1 MPLSPS
7 LQASLDAL
15 PSTRGVYL
23 FKDAQEKIIYI
34 GKATSLRSR
43 VRSYFQASSDDG
55 RPQFA
60 AIVAKTASLD
70 YIVTRS
76 NLEALVL
83 EAAMVKKH
91 SPRFNIRLKDDKKYP
106 FVRITNEPF
115 PRIFLTRDI
124 VDDGSRYLG
133 PYSNARALRS
143 SLNLMHKLF
152 PVRPCSFALPSANV
166 KLCLEYQIHRCEGPC
181 ENLVDQKT
189 YSQTVE
195 QAVQFLKG
203 KIRDT
208 IADLENE
215 MARAAE
221 ELRFERAGRIR
232 DLIRSL
238 RLMRT
243 RQHVILD
250 QEVDRDVI
258 ALARDDAL
266 ACCLVLEIRDGVV
279 LDKKHH
285 ILTNVIGV
293 PDDEVLAT
301 FLQQFYLQ
309 MSYAPPEIHL
319 PTPAADMEQ
328 LEEWLSGKGGRVAIS
343 VPQRGDKV
351 RTLEVAHENAENI
364 LVERRLKRERSR
376 DQIPV
381 AVAALQRDLNLPVP
395 PRRIEGID
403 ISNIQGQD
411 KMGSLVCMVDGRPK
425 RSEYRIFKI
434 GSVDGADD
442 FASIKEVVARRFRG
456 LREREDKL
464 PDLLL
469 IDGGKGQLTSA
480 CEALRE
486 LELSAQPVVG
496 LAKRLE
502 ELFLPGQSEAVLL
515 PKTSASLRML
525 QVLRDEA
532 HRFALSHHRRQRS
545 KRMLKSGLDTVPGI
559 GAKRKAQLLR
569 SFGSVERIKAASV
582 EEIAEL
588 PGFSQ
593 KLAETVKG
601 ALSA

>member
-1 MPLSPS
+1 MPSSPS

-15 PSTRGVYL
+15 PSTTGVYL
-23 FKDAQEKIIYI
+23 FKDAQDKIIYI

-60 AIVAKTASLD
+60 AIVSKTASLD
-70 YIVTRS
+70 CIVTKS

-124 VDDGSRYLG
+124 VEDGSRYLG

-143 SLNLMHKLF
+143 TLNLMHKLF
-152 PVRPCSFALPSANV
+152 PVRPCSFALPAEHV

-181 ENLVDQKT
+181 ENLVDQET
-189 YSQTVE
+189 YSHTVE

-208 IADLENE
+208 IADLEGE
-215 MARAAE
+215 MVKASE
-221 ELRFERAGRIR
+221 DLKFERAGRIR
-232 DLIRSL
+232 DLIKSL

-258 ALARDDAL
+258 ALARDDAE

-293 PDDEVLAT
+293 PDEEVLAT

-309 MSYAPPEIHL
+309 MTYAPPEIHL
-319 PTPAADMEQ
+319 PSPAAETEQ
-328 LEEWLSGKGGRVAIS
+328 LEQWLSGKGNRVAIS

-351 RTLEVAHENAENI
+351 RTLEVAYSNAENV

-376 DQIPV
+376 SEIPV
-381 AVAALQRDLNLPVP
+381 AVAALQRDLNLPQP
-395 PRRIEGID
+395 PRRIDGID

-411 KMGSLVCMVDGRPK
+411 KMGSLVCMVDGKPK

-434 GSVDGADD
+434 ASVEGADD
-442 FASIKEVVARRFRG
+442 YASIREVVARRFRG
-456 LREREDKL
+456 LAERGEKL

-469 IDGGKGQLTSA
+469 IDGGKGQLASA
-480 CEALRE
+480 CDALRE
-486 LELSAQPVVG
+486 MALPDQPVVG

-502 ELFLPGQSEAVLL
+502 ELFLPGQQDPVLL

-532 HRFALSHHRRQRS
+532 HRFALNHHRKQRS
-545 KRMLKSGLDTVPGI
+545 KRMLKSGLDQVPGI
-559 GAKRKAQLLR
+559 GKKRKTQLLR
-569 SFGSVERIKAASV
+569 SFGSVERIKAASA

-588 PGFSQ
+588 PGFSD
-593 KLAETVKG
+593 KLAQ
-601 ALSA
+601 ALKQAL

>member
-1 MPLSPS
+1 MPLPPS

-15 PSTRGVYL
+15 PSTMGVYL
-23 FKDAQEKIIYI
+23 FKDTQEKIIYI

-152 PVRPCSFALPSANV
+152 PVRPCSFALPSASV

-189 YSQTVE
+189 YSHTVE
-195 QAVQFLKG
+195 LAVQFLKG
-203 KIRDT
+203 KIRNT
-208 IADLENE
+208 IADLESE
-215 MARAAE
+215 MAKAAE

-309 MSYAPPEIHL
+309 MTYAPPQIHL
-319 PTPAADMEQ
+319 PAPAAEMEQ
-328 LEEWLSGKGGRVAIS
+328 LEEWLSGKGSRVAIS

-411 KMGSLVCMVDGRPK
+411 KMGSLVCMVDGKPK

-456 LREREDKL
+456 LREREEKL

-480 CEALRE
+480 CEALQE

-532 HRFALSHHRRQRS
+532 HRFALNHHRKQRS

-582 EEIAEL
+582 EDIAEL

-601 ALSA
+601 AL